1 MGEAQGAGARGWRAE
16 VQPCTSALTQRL
28 LDLRGGLSLQERDGV
43 SVGARRAGGS
53 SRETA
58 GREWSAGAQD
68 VLPLHAPAA
77 RGPRSGLVPSS
88 LVWCSV
94 VTSWVESSAEVVSP

>member
-1 MGEAQGAGARGWRAE
+1 MGEAQGAGARGRRAE

-68 VLPLHAPAA
+68 VSPLHPDSRPSGPGIPLGA
-77 RGPRSGLVPSS
+77 RTVITG
-88 LVWCSV
+88 V
-94 VTSWVESSAEVVSP
+94 VLCGHILG